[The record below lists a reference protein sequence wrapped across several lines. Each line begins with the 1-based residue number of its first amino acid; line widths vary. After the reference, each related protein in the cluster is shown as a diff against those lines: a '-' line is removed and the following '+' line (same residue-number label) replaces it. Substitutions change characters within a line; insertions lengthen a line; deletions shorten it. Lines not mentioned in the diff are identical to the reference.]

1 MNEPRGAVAKAMA
14 ILQALG
20 DAPEGLRLSDLA
32 ELVGL
37 HGSTAHR
44 TSAELV
50 ASGFVVRGTN
60 DRYYL
65 GPAFLRLAQPT
76 SLLGAVRF
84 EIRATL
90 EEVVAESG
98 LMANAQVLEPDGSR
112 ILDAV
117 KPARYRSLRDFRGE
131 VVLSHT
137 AAGGLVLLAFGPRAA
152 REHAADRVERL
163 NGPAARADLV
173 ELLAATHEQGHA
185 TLMGALDSVLGA
197 VSVPVLDPQV
207 GCILALTAVG
217 LITDVRERHVSEI
230 TEPLRRAAKRLVP
243 LVRPPPPM
251 R

>member
-1 MNEPRGAVAKAMA
+1 MSEPRGAVAKATA
-14 ILQALG
+14 ILNALG

-44 TSAELV
+44 TLAELV
-50 ASGFVVRGTN
+50 ASGFVVRGMS

-65 GPAFLRLAQPT
+65 GPALLRLAHPA
-76 SLLGAVRF
+76 SVLGAVRF
-84 EIRATL
+84 EIRVAL
-90 EEVVAESG
+90 EEVVAESD
-98 LMANAQVLEPDGSR
+98 LMANAQVLEPEGSR

-117 KPARYRSLRDFRGE
+117 KPARYRSLQDFRGE
-131 VVLSHT
+131 VVPSHA

-163 NGPAARADLV
+163 DGPAARAHLS
-173 ELLAATHEQGHA
+173 ELLATTREQGHA

-207 GCILALTAVG
+207 GCIVALTAVG
-217 LITDVRERHVSEI
+217 LITDVRERHASEI

-243 LVRPPPPM
+243 LVRLPPPS
-251 R
+251 